1 LDVPITTYNFLAGGG
16 ELGRLIADFDWSK
29 TSLGPIGGWSA
40 PLRTATSIVLRS
52 PLAMVLMWG
61 RDGILIYN
69 QGYAEICGQR
79 HPGALGA
86 RAVDAWPEVADFN
99 TSVIEK
105 VLGGGALM
113 FKNQRLTLLRNS
125 AAEDVWLDLAY
136 SAVCGEGSQPEGV
149 LATVVE
155 TSARFLADERLR
167 IAQHVGRFGT
177 FEWFPQLHR
186 VVASDAYREIYG
198 LPQAG
203 ELTDER
209 LLALMPPEDVA
220 KTGRGRL
227 GREENPLA
235 YAEYRIRRADT
246 GELRWIARRGE
257 ILSTGEDNG
266 ERYIGVA
273 WDITEKK
280 RAELN
285 DAFLASI
292 SDRLRD
298 VNDSGGIIATAAEM
312 LGAHLGVGRVGFG
325 EIDDAAAFVSVD
337 HEWTDGTMPS
347 LDGPFAL
354 AGFGPVALEELRAG
368 RTVRM
373 NDCRGDPAFSG
384 PGIAEAFE
392 QIGMR
397 AGLAVPLIRDGR
409 FKGLL
414 YAHSAAPRIWD
425 DGEVAVVQ
433 RVALRTW
440 DATQRARA
448 ERRLRDS
455 EQTFREFAQAMPVKV
470 WAANPQGQLYWFNE
484 QVFAYTGADQGQLEV
499 TGWAEYFHPDDRA
512 SLIAAWA
519 ESLRDGSGYATEA
532 RLRRHDGTWR
542 WHINRASP
550 IRGEGG
556 QILRWIGTNTD
567 IEEQRRALADLAD
580 LNATLED
587 RVAERSERLRVA
599 EEALRQAQKMEAIGQ
614 LTGGIA
620 HDFNNLLTGITGSLA
635 MIQRRLAAGR
645 TGDIDRFMDAATTSA
660 QRAAALT
667 HRLLAFARRQSL
679 DMKPVAVDALVEG
692 MEELLRRT
700 LGEQVQLSLA
710 LAPRTWH
717 AMTDPH
723 QLESAILNLAINARD
738 AMPAGGKL
746 TIETSNLVAGVTGN
760 GTPPRS
766 DPADLEP
773 GAYVAIAVS
782 DSGVGIPKAVIDKVF
797 EPFFT
802 TKPVGQGTGL
812 GLSMVYGFTRQ
823 SGGQVHI
830 HSEPGQGTV
839 VTLYLPRAAAA
850 PESDA
855 KPEPEIPVGAGETV
869 LVIEDNP
876 AVRMVIV
883 EVLRELGYHALQA
896 GDAAAAMPII
906 ESPQAL
912 DLLVSD
918 VGLPGMDGR
927 QIADHA
933 RRSRP
938 DLKVLFVTGYA
949 EGAASRSGFLAPGMA
964 MMTKPFAIEAL
975 ASKISEM
982 MAD

>member
-1 LDVPITTYNFLAGGG
+1 
-16 ELGRLIADFDWSK
+16 
-29 TSLGPIGGWSA
+29 
-40 PLRTATSIVLRS
+40 
-52 PLAMVLMWG
+52 
-61 RDGILIYN
+61 
-69 QGYAEICGQR
+69 
-79 HPGALGA
+79 
-86 RAVDAWPEVADFN
+86 VDAWPEVAAFN
-99 TSVIEK
+99 SHVIST
-105 VLGGGALM
+105 VLDGGSLQ
-113 FKNQRLTLLRNS
+113 FKNQRLTLFRNG

-136 SAVCGEGSQPEGV
+136 SAVCGEGGQPEGV
-149 LATVVE
+149 LASVIE

-198 LPQAG
+198 LPPSG
-203 ELTDER
+203 DITDEQ
-209 LLALMPPEDVA
+209 LIALMPAEDLP

-246 GELRWIARRGE
+246 GDLRWIARRGE
-257 ILSTGEDNG
+257 ILSTGQETG

-273 WDITEKK
+273 WDITDKK
-280 RAELN
+280 RTELN
-285 DAFLASI
+285 DAFLASV

-298 VNDSGGIIATAAEM
+298 LGDAGEVIATASAM
-312 LGAHLGVGRVGFG
+312 LGVYMGVGRVGCG
-325 EIDDAAAFVSVD
+325 EIDDSGTVFTAER
-337 HEWTDGTMPS
+337 EWTDGAMPS
-347 LDGPFAL
+347 LTGSFPLL
-354 AGFGPVALEELRAG
+354 AFGPAALRQLQAG
-368 RTVRM
+368 TTVRM
-373 NDCRGDPAFSG
+373 NDCRNDPGFAD

-392 QIGMR
+392 KIGMR
-397 AGLAVPLIRDGR
+397 AGVAVPLVRDGR
-409 FKGLL
+409 FSGLL
-414 YAHSAAPRIWD
+414 YVHNAQPRSWD
-425 DGEVAVVQ
+425 DGEVAVIQ
-433 RVALRTW
+433 RVAARTW
-440 DATQRARA
+440 DTVQRARA
-448 ERRLRDS
+448 ERRLRES

-470 WAANPQGQLYWFNE
+470 WAADPQGRLYWFND
-484 QVFAYTGADQGQLEV
+484 QVFAYTGAKYGQLEAARW
-499 TGWAEYFHPDDRA
+499 TEYFHPDDRA
-512 SLIAAWA
+512 ALTEAWQGA
-519 ESLRDGSGYATEA
+519 LRDGSIYATEA
-532 RLRRHDGTWR
+532 RLRRHDGAWR

-550 IRGEGG
+550 IRGEDGR
-556 QILRWIGTNTD
+556 ILRWVGTNTD
-567 IEEQRRALADLAD
+567 IEEQRRTLADLAD
-580 LNATLED
+580 LNATLEE
-587 RVAERSERLRVA
+587 RVAERTERLRVA

-645 TGDIDRFMDAATTSA
+645 TGDIDRFMDAATASA

-679 DMKPVAVDALVEG
+679 DMKPVAVDALVLG

-700 LGEQVQLSLA
+700 LGEQVRLSLA

-738 AMPAGGKL
+738 AMPAGGQL
-746 TIETSNLVAGVTGN
+746 TIETSNLVAGATAAGSTG
-760 GTPPRS
+760 
-766 DPADLEP
+766 DPAGLEP
-773 GAYVAIAVS
+773 GAYVAIAVR
-782 DSGVGIPKAVIDKVF
+782 DTGVGIPKTVIDKVF

-823 SGGQVHI
+823 SGGLVHI
-830 HSEPGQGTV
+830 HSEPGHGTA

-850 PESDA
+850 AESDT
-855 KPEPEIPVGAGETV
+855 KPELDIPTGAGETV

-883 EVLRELGYHALQA
+883 EVLRELGYHALEA
-896 GDAAAAMPII
+896 GDAEAAIPII
-906 ESPQAL
+906 SSPRKL
-912 DLLVSD
+912 DLIVSD
-918 VGLPGMDGR
+918 VGLPGMNGR
-927 QIADHA
+927 QIAEHA

-938 DLKVLFVTGYA
+938 DLKILFVTGYA
-949 EGAASRSGFLAPGMA
+949 EGAVSRSGFLAPGMA

-982 MAD
+982 MAG